1 MSTKKNSLSGI
12 KPTGNLH
19 LGNYLG
25 AVRGYL
31 DLQNDKTINNFYFI
45 ADYHALNSLPKP
57 QELREKTFQIFKS
70 LIALGIDPD
79 QSTLFVQ
86 SDVPEHTELCWILT
100 NLSPIGLMERSHA
113 YKDAIAHEKNPNMG
127 LLSYPILQAADI
139 LMYDPHYVPVG
150 ADQKQHIEISR
161 NLAEKFNRIYGET
174 FIIPEPMIQE
184 SVATI
189 SGTNGEKMSKSKNN
203 TIEIFSP
210 EKELKKQVLSI
221 TTDSTPLEE
230 PKDYDSCTI
239 YNIYK
244 FFANPTELKTMQ
256 HNYSQGN
263 YGYGHAKIAL
273 YEKLLDYFS
282 KARNTMTDLNNNHDE
297 VEKLMQKGA
306 EKARTV
312 ARKKMQQ
319 VRNAVGLGE
328 YYA

>member
-25 AVRGYL
+25 AIQGYL
-31 DLQNDKTINNFYFI
+31 DLQKNNNINNFYFI
-45 ADYHALNSLPKP
+45 ADYHALNSTPTP
-57 QELREKTFQIFKS
+57 QELREKTFHIFKS
-70 LIALGIDPD
+70 LIALGINPN

-139 LMYDPHYVPVG
+139 LMYDAHYVPVG

-161 NLAEKFNRIYGET
+161 DLAEKFNRIYGDT
-174 FIIPEPMIQE
+174 FVIPEPMIQE
-184 SVATI
+184 SVSTI
-189 SGTNGEKMSKSKNN
+189 PGTNGEKMSKSKNN
-203 TIEIFSP
+203 TIDIFSS

-221 TTDSTPLEE
+221 TTDSTPLED
-230 PKDYDSCTI
+230 PKDYHSCAI

-244 FFANPTELKTMQ
+244 FFATPSELQTMQ
-256 HNYSQGN
+256 TNYTQGN
-263 YGYGHAKIAL
+263 YGYGHAKTEL
-273 YEKLLDYFS
+273 YEKLLEYFAT
-282 KARNTMTDLNNNHDE
+282 ARQTMINLNNNHDE
-297 VEKLMQKGA
+297 VEKIMAQGA
-306 EKARTV
+306 IKARIY
-312 ARKKMQQ
+312 AQKKIQQ
-319 VRNAVGLGE
+319 VRKAVGLGE